1 MLYSITLNE
10 ISLSL
15 KFISLILLS
24 YILYKVR
31 YWNNLLSYPKLNLFK
46 NSILFFIIT
55 TIIYYLIF
63 ISNSLLRI
71 FNLTSLLILL
81 HGFSLTMGVLYLWES
96 YIKDNFIKFAEYMN
110 NTTIFLFNSLVSLH
124 FAFQSLYKSNVI
136 PLIFIFLLY
145 LNILIIILIKLT
157 KRKSLIYLFTMFS
170 ILTIFSF
177 ILVYPGKNTYNYNIF
192 TIVDLLA
199 IIILFYIV
207 HTKIELR
214 KINGEIPLYYT
225 ILKLIKDHKRAY
237 AINIEKN
244 LNIEP
249 LLFRRLILT
258 LEKNSLILKS
268 YYNSKKVFFI
278 TEKGKEFLKEY
289 LGYISFIERI
299 GLE

>member
-1 MLYSITLNE
+1 
-10 ISLSL
+10 
-15 KFISLILLS
+15 
-24 YILYKVR
+24 
-31 YWNNLLSYPKLNLFK
+31 
-46 NSILFFIIT
+46 
-55 TIIYYLIF
+55 
-63 ISNSLLRI
+63 
-71 FNLTSLLILL
+71 
-81 HGFSLTMGVLYLWES
+81 MGVLYLWES